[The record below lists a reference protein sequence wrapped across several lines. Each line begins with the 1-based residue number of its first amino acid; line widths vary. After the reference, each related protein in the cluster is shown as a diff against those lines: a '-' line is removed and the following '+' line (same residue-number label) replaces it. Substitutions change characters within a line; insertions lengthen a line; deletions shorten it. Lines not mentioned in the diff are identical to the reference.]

1 MKLKTLIK
9 FECFTSLKSLAV
21 FYAILYGIILFGYF
35 IAWMIQ
41 GHLGGSVFSGTEM
54 ACMIYLGILG
64 SLGFNEDFKFFMQ
77 NGFTRKSILFG
88 TLGMF
93 GLISLLMAVVDTCMA
108 TLLVQFTGFAPLFKQ
123 IYGSGHSILIQFIWL
138 LGLYFLVSS
147 LMYLLNLISNKIG
160 KKIFYFILITLGL
173 VLFVVTPLLFNLV
186 LPRDLV
192 MDILYGVLNVIGYR
206 RDSTIQF
213 LFPILTILVVNVVV
227 MIGSYYVIKKTELK
241 A

>member
-9 FECFTSLKSLAV
+9 FECFTALKSLSV
-21 FYAILYGIILFGYF
+21 FYAILYGIILLGYL

-77 NGFTRKSILFG
+77 NGFTRKTILLG

-93 GLISLLMAVVDTCMA
+93 GFISLLMAFVDTCMA
-108 TLLVQFTGFAPLFKQ
+108 ALLVQFTGFAPLFNQ
-123 IYGSGHSILIQFIWL
+123 IYGLGHSILIQFIWL
-138 LGLYFLVSS
+138 FGFYFLVSS

-173 VLFVVTPLLFNLV
+173 VLFVVTPFLFNLV
-186 LPRDLV
+186 LPKEL
-192 MDILYGVLNVIGYR
+192 MGAIIYGVLRVIGYR
-206 RDSTIQF
+206 SDGTIQF
-213 LFPILTILVVNVVV
+213 LFPILTVLVVNVLI
-227 MIGSYYVIKKTELK
+227 MISSYWVIKKTELK